1 MSVYDLHSQISG
13 VESKLVQR
21 IEALESR
28 LAEMEDYIQGKEMKT
43 QEKRIV
49 SLEKINGRLEKVLL
63 SQHHFFATFRSEA
76 EFLRNEIKIYLEN
89 QAACEKALFELLQ
102 KAVSVFDNLQ
112 ECARPVYHCIE
123 RQIKERRNESRL

>member
-1 MSVYDLHSQISG
+1 MSVYDLHSQMNAVNSTLSG
-13 VESKLVQR
+13 R

-28 LAEMEDYIQGKEMKT
+28 LAEMEDYIQGKETKT
-43 QEKRIV
+43 LEKRIV

-63 SQHHFFATFRSEA
+63 SQYHFFATFRSEA
-76 EFLRNEIKIYLEN
+76 EFLRNEIEIYLEN

-123 RQIKERRNESRL
+123 RQTRK

>member
-1 MSVYDLHSQISG
+1 MSVYDLHSQMNAVNSTLSG
-13 VESKLVQR
+13 R

-28 LAEMEDYIQGKEMKT
+28 LAEMEDYIQGKETKT
-43 QEKRIV
+43 LEKRV
-49 SLEKINGRLEKVLL
+49 ASLEKINGRLEKVLL
-63 SQHHFFATFRSEA
+63 SQHHFFSTFRSEA
-76 EFLRNEIKIYLEN
+76 EFLRNEIEIYLEN

-123 RQIKERRNESRL
+123 RQTRK

>member
-1 MSVYDLHSQISG
+1 MRDSGEEMSVYDLHSQMNAVNSTLSG
-13 VESKLVQR
+13 R

-28 LAEMEDYIQGKEMKT
+28 LAEMEDYIQGKETKT
-43 QEKRIV
+43 
-49 SLEKINGRLEKVLL
+49 LDGRLEKVLL
-63 SQHHFFATFRSEA
+63 SQHHFFSTFRSEA
-76 EFLRNEIKIYLEN
+76 EFLRNEIEIYLED

-123 RQIKERRNESRL
+123 RQTRK

>member
-1 MSVYDLHSQISG
+1 MSVYDLHSQMNAVNSTLSG
-13 VESKLVQR
+13 R

-28 LAEMEDYIQGKEMKT
+28 LAEMEDYIQGKETKT
-43 QEKRIV
+43 
-49 SLEKINGRLEKVLL
+49 LDGRLEKVLL
-63 SQHHFFATFRSEA
+63 SQHHFFSTFRSEA
-76 EFLRNEIKIYLEN
+76 EFLRNEIEIYLED

-123 RQIKERRNESRL
+123 RQTRK